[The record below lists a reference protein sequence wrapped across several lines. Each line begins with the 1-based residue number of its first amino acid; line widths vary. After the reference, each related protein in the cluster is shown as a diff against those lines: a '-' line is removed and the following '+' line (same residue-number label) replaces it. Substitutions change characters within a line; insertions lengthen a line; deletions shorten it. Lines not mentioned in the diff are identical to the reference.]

1 MYFTTFNH
9 DDDANDDTLYDGELC
24 LICWEPHT
32 TNNYIYKMKTAISI
46 FSYHTSCT
54 CNGKFHHDCLLKW
67 IYMSQSCPICRI
79 KIDIVDDNDEKLPLT
94 FNVLKCFK
102 IFIYLSKYLFFCF
115 LLKTMFNIVYFLE
128 KSVDENQC
136 YPN

>member
-9 DDDANDDTLYDGELC
+9 YDDDTLYNDTICNDEIC

-32 TNNYIYKMKTAISI
+32 TNNHIYKMKTVLSTTY
-46 FSYHTSCT
+46 SPSCT

-94 FNVLKCFK
+94 FNVLN
-102 IFIYLSKYLFFCF
+102 IYILLKYLFLFC
-115 LLKTMFNIVYFLE
+115 LVKTLFDLQFSIENRIE
-128 KSVDENQC
+128 ENQC
-136 YPN
+136 HLN